1 MKKVNLELVQW
12 LMKKMEMAQNQI
24 EYNKGALKREQESAQ
39 ADEREIDSIDSY
51 YAEQVHESEKEYDML
66 EKVFELI

>member
-12 LMKKMEMAQNQI
+12 LMKKMEMTQNQI
-24 EYNKGALKREQESAQ
+24 EYNKGALKREQASAQ

-51 YAEQVHESEKEYDML
+51 YAEQVHESENEYKML
-66 EKVFELI
+66 ENVFELI

>member
-24 EYNKGALKREQESAQ
+24 EYNKDALKREQESAQ
-39 ADEREIDSIDSY
+39 ADERETESY
-51 YAEQVHESEKEYDML
+51 YVQQVYESEKEYDML